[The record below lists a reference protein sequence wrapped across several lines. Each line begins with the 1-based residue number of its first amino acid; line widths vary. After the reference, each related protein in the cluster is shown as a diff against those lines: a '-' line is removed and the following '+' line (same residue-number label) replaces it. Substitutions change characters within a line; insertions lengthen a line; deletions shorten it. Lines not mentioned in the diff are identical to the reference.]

1 MIVRQDGKDL
11 SAFQVWALIG
21 FCEDLKGEMER
32 AGSGEERREVVKGMN
47 RGAFERWVE
56 GFMKEVVVEED
67 WDKVISM
74 YKV

>member
-1 MIVRQDGKDL
+1 MVRQDGKDL

-32 AGSGEERREVVKGMN
+32 AGSGEERMEIVKGMSPST
-47 RGAFERWVE
+47 FERYFE
-56 GFMKEVVVEED
+56 GFMKEVVEEED